1 MENKVILNISPIGI
15 NIPKMKWQVDR
26 TDKMHETLKRSGN
39 EQYNFPW
46 PNDKEVKYKGII

>member
-1 MENKVILNISPIGI
+1 MENKVILNISAIGI

-26 TDKMHETLKRSGN
+26 TDKMQETLKCSGN

-46 PNDKEVKYKGII
+46 PNDKEVKYKGVM